1 METLTL
7 PASLDNLAN
16 IRSYVR
22 EAASA
27 AGVSDEKLY
36 QLQLATD
43 EIATNIIT
51 YSYGGEG
58 GEISV
63 RGEIEDD
70 TLTITLED
78 SGPAFDPRERE
89 LPSEED
95 LSKPLE
101 ERAIG
106 GLGIFL
112 AVQGVD
118 RFDYRREG
126 GKNVNALTVFRHSAS

>member
-1 METLTL
+1 MEKLTL
-7 PASLDNLAN
+7 PASLNVLEK
-16 IRSYVR
+16 IRNYTA

-27 AGVSDEKLY
+27 AGVSEEQAY
-36 QLQLATD
+36 NLQLAVD

-51 YSYGGEG
+51 YGYREQGGEL
-58 GEISV
+58 SV
-63 RGEIEDD
+63 CGEIEGDS
-70 TLTITLED
+70 LIITLED

-95 LSKPLE
+95 LSKSLE

-112 AVQGVD
+112 ALQGVD
-118 RFDYRREG
+118 QFDYRREG
-126 GKNVNALTVFRHSAS
+126 EKNVNILTVFRHSAS

>member
-1 METLTL
+1 METLIV
-7 PASLDNLAN
+7 PASMDNLTS
-16 IRSYVR
+16 IRNYVK

-36 QLQLATD
+36 QLQLAAD

-51 YSYGGEG
+51 YGYSGKG

-70 TLTITLED
+70 ALTITLED